1 MNDNRKDI
9 GPIMREFDRVLSG
22 QRLQRQRDNSIPSVG
37 SNVLIDGRQFE
48 ALKIEP
54 YRRKRDGAESWLVT
68 WRGHCATC
76 GAPYDVKGSR
86 HASHLPKNCE
96 AHRGRRTKRARR
108 RHPAREIIAR
118 AYVAIQNGDIERAR
132 KLLANEM
139 KRKPEI
145 KA

>member
-1 MNDNRKDI
+1 MIDNRKDI
-9 GPIMREFDRVLSG
+9 GPIMREFDRVLG
-22 QRLQRQRDNSIPSVG
+22 GERLPRQRDNSIPSVG
-37 SNVLIDGRQFE
+37 AIVTIDGRQFV

-76 GAPYDVKGSR
+76 AAPYEVKGSR

-96 AHRGRRTKRARR
+96 AHRGRRTGRR

-118 AYVAIQNGDIERAR
+118 AYVALQNGDIKRAR
-132 KLLANEM
+132 KLLADEM
-139 KRKPEI
+139 QRKPERE
-145 KA
+145 A